1 MGLPEAIMSSLPLKM
16 DGRIIVVGDPRQM
29 PPIIKHDWENEARR
43 SFKEFKSY
51 RSLFDTLLEL
61 EPRPPMIQFRES
73 FRLQSD
79 MAAFLRREI
88 YLKDGIEYFSEI
100 RDPLN
105 LTVADDSFVQA
116 VLSSD
121 HAIVVVVHD
130 ESKSQVAN
138 EFEQSLVCEIGEA
151 ISALPD
157 SEFDAVANVGIVVPH
172 RKQRAALQQALPR
185 LSRIDE
191 GGETPRAS
199 AIDTVERFQGGERTL
214 ILISA
219 TESDPQ
225 FILSTSEFILDQRR
239 LTVALSRAKKK
250 LILVAS
256 QSIFQVFSPDERVF
270 ENAQMWKNLLRR
282 TCTELLWEGDRG
294 GHRVR
299 VFGNVPEQTE
309 AQSPTKAVVEN

>member
-1 MGLPEAIMSSLPLKM
+1 
-16 DGRIIVVGDPRQM
+16 
-29 PPIIKHDWENEARR
+29 
-43 SFKEFKSY
+43 
-51 RSLFDTLLEL
+51 
-61 EPRPPMIQFRES
+61 
-73 FRLQSD
+73 
-79 MAAFLRREI
+79 
-88 YLKDGIEYFSEI
+88 
-100 RDPLN
+100 
-105 LTVADDSFVQA
+105 

-130 ESKSQVAN
+130 EAKSQVAN
-138 EFEQSLVCEIGEA
+138 DFEQSLVCEIGEA
-151 ISALPD
+151 IAALQD
-157 SEFDAVANVGIVVPH
+157 AEFDAVANVGIVVPH
-172 RKQRAALQQALPR
+172 RKQRAALQQALPG
-185 LSRIDE
+185 LSRIE
-191 GGETPRAS
+191 VGEDTLRTS

-256 QSIFQVFSPDERVF
+256 ESIFQVFSPDEWVF

-282 TCTELLWEGDRG
+282 TCTERLWEGERS

-299 VFGNVPEQTE
+299 VYGNVPEQPE
-309 AQSPTKAVVEN
+309 AEPMAFVSTVD